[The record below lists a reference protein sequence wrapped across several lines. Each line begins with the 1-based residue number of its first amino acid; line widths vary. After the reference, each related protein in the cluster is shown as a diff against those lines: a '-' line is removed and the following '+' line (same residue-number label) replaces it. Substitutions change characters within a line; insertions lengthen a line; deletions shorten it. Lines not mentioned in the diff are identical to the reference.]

1 MKKYN
6 ALAFI
11 LLATLSVVSCKDKNT
26 NERFFNI
33 NEDVLKAQYTPNES
47 VKLEILNPQNKKI
60 DSIVYSINN
69 KKVGAIKSIEKFSF
83 NFKEQK
89 LGYQNIKANIYFEG
103 EIEVDS
109 SRVELVSD
117 ITPKFLTYTII
128 NTYPHDHQAYTEG
141 LEFYKDT
148 LYEATGNGAGN
159 DTGIKGISSM
169 RKVDYKTGKVLK
181 SVEYPEE
188 IFGEGISILNG
199 KIYQLTYKQEECYVY
214 DVNTFK
220 KLKTLHYYK
229 PMEGWG
235 MTNDGTNLYYNDGSE
250 KIHIVD
256 PETLQQ
262 IDYLNVY
269 SGVNKIPN
277 INELEWVDGK
287 IYSNIYQKNFMI
299 VINPKNG
306 AVEAMLDLS
315 DLEKKRSQMPDVDV
329 LNGIAYNPKTKT
341 FFVTGKNWDKM
352 FEIKINQ

>member
-1 MKKYN
+1 MKKHK
-6 ALAFI
+6 LLVVI
-11 LLATLSVVSCKDKNT
+11 LLASLSIASCKDET
-26 NERFFNI
+26 LSESFFSF
-33 NEDVLKAQYTPNES
+33 NEDVLKAQYTPKES

-60 DSIVYSINN
+60 DSIVYSIND
-69 KKVGAIKSIEKFSF
+69 KKVGVVKGAEKLSF
-83 NFKEQK
+83 DFKDQK
-89 LGYQNIKANIYFEG
+89 LGYQNLKANIYFEG
-103 EIEVDS
+103 TKEIDS
-109 SRVELVSD
+109 SRVELISD
-117 ITPKFLTYTII
+117 ITPKVLTYTIV
-128 NTYPHDHQAYTEG
+128 NTYPHDHKAYTEG
-141 LEFYKDT
+141 LEFYNDA
-148 LYEATGNGAGN
+148 LYEGTGNGAGN
-159 DTGIKGISSM
+159 DTQTKGVSSM
-169 RKVDYKTGKVLK
+169 RKVDYKTGKVLQ
-181 SVEYPEE
+181 SVEYPEA

-199 KIYQLTYKQEECYVY
+199 KIYQLTYKQNECYVY
-214 DVNTFK
+214 DVTTFK
-220 KLKTLHYYK
+220 KLKTLPYYK

-250 KIHIVD
+250 KIHIVN

-269 SGVNKIPN
+269 SGANKIPY

-287 IYSNIYQKNFMI
+287 IFSNIYQKNFVI

-315 DLEKKRSQMPDVDV
+315 DLEKKRSQLADVDV

>member
-1 MKKYN
+1 MRNYN

-11 LLATLSVVSCKDKNT
+11 LLATLLVVSCKVDTNT
-26 NERFFNI
+26 ESFFSI
-33 NEDVLKAQYTPNES
+33 NEAVLKAQYTPKES
-47 VKLEILNPQNKKI
+47 IKLEVIDSSNKKI

-69 KKVGAIKSIEKFSF
+69 LKVGSVKGNGKLSFSL
-83 NFKEQK
+83 KDQK
-89 LGYQNIKANIYFEG
+89 LGYQNLKANIYFEG
-103 EIEVDS
+103 TTEVDS
-109 SRVELVSD
+109 TRVELISD
-117 ITPKFLTYTII
+117 ITPKVLTYTIV
-128 NTYPHDHQAYTEG
+128 NTYPHDIKAYTEG

-148 LYEATGNGAGN
+148 LYEGTGNGAGN

-169 RKVDYKTGKVLK
+169 RKVDYKTGTVIKK
-181 SVEYPEE
+181 VEYPEVV
-188 IFGEGISILNG
+188 FGEGISILNG
-199 KIYQLTYKQEECYVY
+199 KIYQLTYKQNECYVY
-214 DVNTFK
+214 DVTTFK
-220 KLKTLHYYK
+220 KLKTLPYYK
-229 PMEGWG
+229 EMEGWG
-235 MTNDGTNLYYNDGSE
+235 MTNDGKNLYYNDGSE
-250 KIHIVD
+250 KIHIVN

-269 SGVNKIPN
+269 SGGSKIPS

-315 DLEKKRSQMPDVDV
+315 DLENKRTKLSDVDV

>member
-1 MKKYN
+1 MRKHN
-6 ALAFI
+6 VLTVI
-11 LLATLSVVSCKDKNT
+11 LLASLSVISCKNKIPTEN
-26 NERFFNI
+26 FFSL
-33 NEDVLKAQYTPNES
+33 NEDVLKAQYTPKES
-47 VKLEILNPQNKKI
+47 IKLEVLNTQNKKI

-69 KKVGAIKSIEKFSF
+69 KKVGAVKGSDKFSF
-83 NFKEQK
+83 DFKDQK
-89 LGYQNIKANIYFEG
+89 LGYQNLKANVYFEG
-103 EIEVDS
+103 EKEVDS
-109 SRVELVSD
+109 SRVELISD
-117 ITPKFLTYTII
+117 ITPKVLSYTIV
-128 NTYPHDHQAYTEG
+128 NTYSHDNYAYTEG

-148 LYEATGNGAGN
+148 LYEATGNGEGN
-159 DTGIKGISSM
+159 DTHKKGISSM

-181 SVEYPEE
+181 SVEYPEI

-199 KIYQLTYKQEECYVY
+199 KIYQLTYKQNECYVY

-220 KLKTLHYYK
+220 KLKTLPYYK

-235 MTNDGTNLYYNDGSE
+235 MTNDGKNLYYDDGSE
-250 KIHIVD
+250 KIHIVN

-269 SGVNKIPN
+269 SGNAKVPY

-287 IYSNIYQKNFMI
+287 IYSNIYQRNFVI

-306 AVEAMLDLS
+306 AVEGMLDLS
-315 DLEKKRSQMPDVDV
+315 DLEKKRTKLDDVDV

-352 FEIKINQ
+352 FEIKIN